1 MKSIFNLIFTIFLVF
16 VGYIALAPFLTEKNI
31 SMALEQYDAVSLREN
46 VDYPALK
53 QNLTEQFRA
62 RMKDKAPAISKNPL
76 GALAY
81 GLASGLIEE
90 MVDSYMTP
98 EGIAQL
104 IRGDAPLSGSNVQRG
119 GKDGGDLFAEV
130 RHSYDSHN
138 KFSIWVTT
146 DQQQEV
152 RVVLTR
158 KDFSWKLTNIILPPP
173 SQRRFS
179 L

>member
-1 MKSIFNLIFTIFLVF
+1 MKSIINLLFTVFLLL

-31 SMALEQYDAVSLREN
+31 SMALEQYDTVMLREN
-46 VDYPALK
+46 VDYPVLK
-53 QNLTEQFRA
+53 QNLTEQFKA
-62 RMKDKAPAISKNPL
+62 RMKDKAPTIIENPL

-81 GLASGLIEE
+81 GLASGLIEQ

-98 EGIAQL
+98 EGFAQL
-104 IRGDAPLSGSNVQRG
+104 IRGDAPLSGSSVEG
-119 GKDGGDLFAEV
+119 SGKDGEDLFAEV

-138 KFSIWVTT
+138 KFSIWVAT

-173 SQRRFS
+173 SSRQFS